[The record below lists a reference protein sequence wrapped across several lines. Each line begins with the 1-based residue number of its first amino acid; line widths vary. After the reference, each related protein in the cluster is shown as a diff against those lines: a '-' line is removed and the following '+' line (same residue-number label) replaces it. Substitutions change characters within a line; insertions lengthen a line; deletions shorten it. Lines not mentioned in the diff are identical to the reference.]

1 MAGCC
6 DPSRYEVV
14 FDERFARR
22 RAGRYRARGLD
33 RATRALVDLLD
44 QDGVPGATVLE
55 VGGGVGEVQLELLRR
70 GAASATG
77 LELSA
82 GYDSEA
88 AALIS
93 EAGVVGR
100 VRRRRVDIAADP
112 AAVEPADLVV
122 LHRVVC
128 CCPDVAPLLAAAAD
142 HARHQLVFSHPSG
155 NLLAGALGSAEN
167 VVLRL
172 SGREFRTSAHP
183 PATMLAVLAEHGL
196 RPRAVHQGPLWTSVA
211 LAR

>member
-1 MAGCC
+1 M
-6 DPSRYEVV
+6 
-14 FDERFARR
+14 FDERYARR
-22 RAGRYRARGLD
+22 RAARYRARGLD

-55 VGGGVGEVQLELLRR
+55 IGGGVGEVQLELLRR

-82 GYDSEA
+82 GYDAEA
-88 AALIS
+88 AALVAES
-93 EAGVVGR
+93 GVAGR
-100 VRRRRVDIAADP
+100 VRRRRVDLAADP

-128 CCPDVAPLLAAAAD
+128 CCPDVVPLLAAAAG

-155 NLLAGALGSAEN
+155 NPLARAFGGADN
-167 VVLRL
+167 VGLRL
-172 SGREFRTSAHP
+172 SGRELRTYAHP
-183 PATMLAVLAEHGL
+183 PAVMRAALAEHGL
-196 RPRAVHQGPLWTSVA
+196 RVRAVHRGLLWTSVA
-211 LAR
+211 LGR